1 METLGMALVT
11 YQENISCEKANNC
24 NKDDDDDD
32 DDDDDN
38 DDTDIHL
45 LQRLSAVTSL
55 HGSR

>member
-32 DDDDDN
+32 DDD
-38 DDTDIHL
+38 TDIHL